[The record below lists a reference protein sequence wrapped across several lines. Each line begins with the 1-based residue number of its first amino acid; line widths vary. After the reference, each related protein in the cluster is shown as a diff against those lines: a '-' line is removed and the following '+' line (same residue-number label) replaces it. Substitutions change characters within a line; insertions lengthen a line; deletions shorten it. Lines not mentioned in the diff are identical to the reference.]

1 MHASIVLREDPAL
14 FGELFAELADAYVEQ
29 ALFADALED
38 LLCTSRCRS
47 GAPSSSL
54 RADSFCNGRLQVTVE
69 VAMQAGLC
77 HQRLGKLEEAQ
88 SLFQWSEN

>member
-14 FGELFAELADAYVEQ
+14 FGELFAELADAYMGQ
-29 ALFADALED
+29 ALFADALGIYSV
-38 LLCTSRCRS
+38 LLDGDQVSPTRPC
-47 GAPSSSL
+47 L
-54 RADSFCNGRLQVTVE
+54 RVPFDHLQVTVE

-88 SLFQWSEN
+88 SLFEWSEN